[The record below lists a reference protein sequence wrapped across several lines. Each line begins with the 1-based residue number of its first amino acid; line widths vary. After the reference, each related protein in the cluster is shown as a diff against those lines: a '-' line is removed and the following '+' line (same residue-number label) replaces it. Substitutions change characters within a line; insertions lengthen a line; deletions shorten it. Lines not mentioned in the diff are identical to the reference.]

1 MSGPLHG
8 ITVVEVASFIAG
20 PYAGRLL
27 ADLGATVIKVE
38 APGEGDPFR
47 GWDTGGVSPAFW
59 AYNHGKQS
67 ITLNLRTPAAL
78 DIMRQLIVSADVLLE
93 NMRPGAMDRLGL
105 GYQAVSAIN
114 PRLVYASVT
123 GFGSSGPY
131 RDRPAY
137 DGIGQA
143 LSGLLSLL
151 SERAAIQPTGP
162 NFSDSLAG
170 LFAAYGVLG
179 ALVARGQTGRGQHV
193 ETSLVAASLAFLVA
207 PATETLAGAPAP
219 GPMSRPTASQTYAW
233 LAGDGLALTVHLS
246 SPIKFWEG
254 LTGAVDRVD
263 LRDDPRFKT
272 RVARRAHYRELRDE
286 LATVFSTRPR
296 QEWLERLL
304 AHDVPCAPVYNLAE
318 VFEDPQVKHLEL
330 RTTVERA
337 ERPPVETVR
346 SPLEYSATPAPRPGP
361 PPELGEHTQSILHAL
376 GYTSDAIAALR
387 QEGVIAAQSGQH

>member
-1 MSGPLHG
+1 
-8 ITVVEVASFIAG
+8 
-20 PYAGRLL
+20 
-27 ADLGATVIKVE
+27 
-38 APGEGDPFR
+38 
-47 GWDTGGVSPAFW
+47 
-59 AYNHGKQS
+59 
-67 ITLNLRTPAAL
+67 
-78 DIMRQLIVSADVLLE
+78 
-93 NMRPGAMDRLGL
+93 MDRLGL
-105 GYQAVSAIN
+105 GYKAVSAIN

-170 LFAAYGVLG
+170 LFAAYGILG
-179 ALVARGQTGRGQHV
+179 ALVARGQSGLGQRV

-207 PATETLAGAPAP
+207 PATETLSGAPAP

-246 SPIKFWEG
+246 SPPKFWEG
-254 LTGAVDRVD
+254 LARGVDRAD
-263 LRDDPRFKT
+263 LLEDSRFKS

-286 LATVFSTRPR
+286 LAPVFRTRPR
-296 QEWLERLL
+296 QAWLERLS

-318 VFEDPQVKHLEL
+318 AFEDPQIQHLGL
-330 RTTVERA
+330 RATVQRP
-337 ERPPVETVR
+337 ERPPIETLR
-346 SPLEYSATPAPRPGP
+346 SPLEYSATPAPPPGP
-361 PPELGEHTQSILHAL
+361 PPGLGEHTASILHTL
-376 GYTSDAIAALR
+376 GYTSDAISALR
-387 QEGVIAAQSGQH
+387 DEGIIAAE

>member
-1 MSGPLHG
+1 M
-8 ITVVEVASFIAG
+8 TVVEVASFIAG
-20 PYAGRLL
+20 PYAGMLL

-47 GWDTGGVSPAFW
+47 GWDTGGDSPAFW

-67 ITLNLRTPAAL
+67 ITLNLRKPPAL
-78 DIMRQLIVSADVLLE
+78 DIMRQLIGTADVLLE

-105 GYQAVSAIN
+105 GYQAVRAMN

-151 SERAAIQPTGP
+151 SERSTIQPTGP

-170 LFAAYGVLG
+170 LFAAYGILG
-179 ALVARGQTGRGQHV
+179 ALVARGQTGLGQHV

-233 LAGDGLALTVHLS
+233 LSSDGLALTVHLS
-246 SPIKFWEG
+246 SPPKFWEG
-254 LTGAVDRVD
+254 LARAVGRAD
-263 LRDDPRFKT
+263 LLDDPRFNT
-272 RVARRAHYRELRDE
+272 RLARRAHYAELRDE
-286 LATVFSTRPR
+286 LAAVFCTRPR

-304 AHDVPCAPVYNLAE
+304 EYDVPCAPVYNLEE
-318 VFEDPQVKHLEL
+318 VFEDPQIQHLGL
-330 RTTVERA
+330 RAAVSRKD
-337 ERPPVETVR
+337 RPAIETLR
-346 SPLEYSATPAPRPGP
+346 SPLEYSGTPAPAPGP
-361 PPELGEHTQSILHAL
+361 PPRLGEQTESILQRL
-376 GYTSDAIAALR
+376 GHSADAVLALR
-387 QEGVIAAQSGQH
+387 REGVISPAELSTKADT